1 MSKPGLSSFGAFAC
15 AFASSI
21 GSTACWRYHSRTMLD
36 MLKNL
41 GDLPGLMRKAQEM
54 QAKMAAVQEELGRR
68 QISADAGAGMVTA
81 TVNGKLELVK
91 LRIDKT
97 KLDVTDTELVEDMT
111 VAAVAAAQRKA
122 AEVIQAE
129 MAKVSGELGLPPGG
143 ALPF

>member
-1 MSKPGLSSFGAFAC
+1 
-15 AFASSI
+15 
-21 GSTACWRYHSRTMLD
+21 MLD

-54 QAKMAAVQEELGRR
+54 QSKMAAVQEELGRR
-68 QISADAGAGMVTA
+68 QITADAGAGMVTA

-129 MAKVSGELGLPPGG
+129 MAKVSSDLGLPPGG